1 VRRVLALGAAIALA
15 AVVLL
20 GDQPVRIAR
29 VEPRICI
36 SPCTLR
42 LAVRIERDDA
52 NALLRVLVDGT
63 MSYYSEIALAPNSPT
78 LFPLTYKFLPAGEYA
93 ISADLVR
100 HAGRSWIAGRA
111 TDRLVIASGE

>member
-1 VRRVLALGAAIALA
+1 VGLAGLA
-15 AVVLL
+15 GLLAVAVLL
-20 GDQPVRIAR
+20 GDAPVRIVR
-29 VEPRICI
+29 VEPRICVT
-36 SPCTLR
+36 PCTLR
-42 LAVRIERDDA
+42 LALRIERHEA

-63 MSYYSEIALAPNSPT
+63 MTYYSEIALAPNSPT

-111 TDRLVIASGE
+111 TDRLIISSGE